1 MQDLNITSN
10 DLLSTLPEGL
20 LADLSNLQW
29 LNLSGNDLLST
40 LPEGIFGDLSSLRAL
55 HLDDNNLSMLPEGI
69 FSGLSR
75 LKLLWLHRNPGTPF
89 TLTIELERTDNMDN
103 NAQGPATIVVKVA
116 EGAPFDMTVSLSAQG
131 GTLSANTATIVAGE
145 IKSETVMV
153 PSDEGNSVTVRL
165 GPAPALP
172 QFLNHA
178 GIQTAV
184 GDSLILFGQA
194 ASR

>member
-1 MQDLNITSN
+1 MR
-10 DLLSTLPEGL
+10 TLQL
-20 LADLSNLQW
+20 Y
-29 LNLSGNDLLST
+29 
-40 LPEGIFGDLSSLRAL
+40 
-55 HLDDNNLSMLPEGI
+55 DNNLNRLPEGI
-69 FSGLSR
+69 FSGLSK
-75 LKLLWLHRNPGTPF
+75 LKLLWLQGNPGTPF

-103 NAQGPATIVVKVA
+103 NAPGPANIVVKVA

-153 PSDEGNSVTVRL
+153 SPGEGNWVTISL
-165 GPAPALP
+165 GPAPSLP

-184 GDSLILFGQA
+184 GDSLVLFGQA
-194 ASR
+194 ANQQDN